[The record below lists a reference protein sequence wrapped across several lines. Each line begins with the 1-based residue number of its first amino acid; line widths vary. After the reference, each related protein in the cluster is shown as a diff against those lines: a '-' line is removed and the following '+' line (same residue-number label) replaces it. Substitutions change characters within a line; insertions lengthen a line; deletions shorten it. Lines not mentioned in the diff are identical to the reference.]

1 MARPIWKGSITY
13 SLRRDALKRTERAG
27 VGTIVLRQREH
38 LGALDA
44 VDDALVLSLLRY
56 AHEIRGADTL
66 DLPKEG
72 EGYQKREMDLDVL
85 REVIEKK
92 VEGQDVTV
100 APQTKKPARVVDLVK
115 ALEESLRAP
124 VRRAA

>member
-13 SLRRDALKRTERAG
+13 SLRCDALKRTERAG

-38 LGALDA
+38 LGALHA
-44 VDDALVLSLLRY
+44 VDDALVLSMLRY

-72 EGYQKREMDLDVL
+72 EGYQKREMDLGL
-85 REVIEKK
+85 
-92 VEGQDVTV
+92 Q
-100 APQTKKPARVVDLVK
+100 LV
-115 ALEESLRAP
+115 ESLAGDWKPDQYRDTWA
-124 VRRAA
+124 RR